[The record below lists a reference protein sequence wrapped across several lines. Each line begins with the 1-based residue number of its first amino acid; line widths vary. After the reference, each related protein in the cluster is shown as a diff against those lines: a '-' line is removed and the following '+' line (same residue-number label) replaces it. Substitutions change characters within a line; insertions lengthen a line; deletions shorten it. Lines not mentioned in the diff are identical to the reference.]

1 LGGGGGH
8 PPPPLRGPPPRHPPP
23 PLELCQKNVA
33 TVTCR
38 PKRALTRIVPLPYT
52 FLAPETN
59 SQSQG
64 EGRRMAKETIDTEAP
79 LQESAGY
86 VRLALPLMS
95 QYNVPIT
102 PRNYAVWYDY
112 VSGKS
117 RDLREAIDAM
127 LSKAE
132 QFSDEINDVLYQRF
146 CSEMDEGAL
155 VDLRNNLR
163 QLLIDIFSQVA
174 QLTEQAGEYETIVSK
189 SVDKLS
195 EGTSIQD
202 IREVVD
208 DIIVETKKIGHSGRA
223 TQEKLQEATD
233 ELESLKKEFEHAK
246 AAALVD
252 FLTGIA
258 NRKAFDMAIKGSVG
272 ETASDVEP
280 LSLLLIDIDHFK
292 RFNDEYGHIV
302 GDEVLRLVARKI
314 KENVRGRDFVA
325 RYGGEEF
332 AVILPGTPI
341 LGAKKVAENI
351 RVSFSE
357 GKLKRVKT
365 SEYLGTI
372 SISVGAAPYR
382 PGESVEA
389 LVNRSDQALYFAK
402 DAGRDRVA
410 TESDLT

>member
-1 LGGGGGH
+1 
-8 PPPPLRGPPPRHPPP
+8 
-23 PLELCQKNVA
+23 
-33 TVTCR
+33 
-38 PKRALTRIVPLPYT
+38 
-52 FLAPETN
+52 
-59 SQSQG
+59 
-64 EGRRMAKETIDTEAP
+64 MAKETIDTEAP

-117 RDLREAIDAM
+117 RELREAIDAM

-258 NRKAFDMAIKGSVG
+258 NRKAFNMAIKGSVG
-272 ETASDVEP
+272 ETASDVEPLSLLLIDIDHFKRFNDDEP

-357 GKLKRVKT
+357 GKLK
-365 SEYLGTI
+365 
-372 SISVGAAPYR
+372 AQYR
-382 PGESVEA
+382 AGESVED
-389 LVNRSDQALYFAK
+389 LVDRSDQALYFAK

-410 TESDLT
+410 TESDLG

>member
-1 LGGGGGH
+1 
-8 PPPPLRGPPPRHPPP
+8 
-23 PLELCQKNVA
+23 
-33 TVTCR
+33 
-38 PKRALTRIVPLPYT
+38 
-52 FLAPETN
+52 
-59 SQSQG
+59 
-64 EGRRMAKETIDTEAP
+64 MAKETIDTEAP

-117 RDLREAIDAM
+117 RELREAIDAM

-132 QFSDEINDVLYQRF
+132 QFSDEINDMLYQRF
-146 CSEMDEGAL
+146 CSEVDEGAL
-155 VDLRNNLR
+155 VDLRDNLR

-302 GDEVLRLVARKI
+302 GDEILRLVARKI

-372 SISVGAAPYR
+372 SISVGAAQYR

-410 TESDLT
+410 TESDVT

>member
-1 LGGGGGH
+1 
-8 PPPPLRGPPPRHPPP
+8 
-23 PLELCQKNVA
+23 
-33 TVTCR
+33 
-38 PKRALTRIVPLPYT
+38 
-52 FLAPETN
+52 
-59 SQSQG
+59 
-64 EGRRMAKETIDTEAP
+64 MAKETIDTEAP

-95 QYNVPIT
+95 QYNIPIT

-117 RDLREAIDAM
+117 RELREAIDAM

-233 ELESLKKEFEHAK
+233 ELESLKKEFEQAK

-252 FLTGIA
+252 FLTGIP
-258 NRKAFDMAIKGSVG
+258 NRKAFDMAIKGSV
-272 ETASDVEP
+272 EDAASAIEP
-280 LSLLLIDIDHFK
+280 MSLLLIDIDHFK

-302 GDEVLRLVARKI
+302 GDEVLGLVARKI

-341 LGAKKVAENI
+341 HGAKTVAENI
-351 RVSFSE
+351 RLSFSE

-372 SISVGAAPYR
+372 SISVGAAQYR